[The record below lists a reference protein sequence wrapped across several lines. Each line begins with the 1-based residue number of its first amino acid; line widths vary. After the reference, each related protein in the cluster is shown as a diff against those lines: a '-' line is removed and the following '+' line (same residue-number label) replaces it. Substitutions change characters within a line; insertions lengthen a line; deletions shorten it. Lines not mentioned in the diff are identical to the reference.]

1 MIYNMNKEN
10 FNKLSQV
17 QKLLLVME
25 SGRLVLEKKE
35 PEKILKLYVY
45 KKFYVEVVYH
55 ITNNKIVSIETPE
68 MEYII
73 DEYLDS
79 LNVEDLLNL

>member
-1 MIYNMNKEN
+1 MDKIS

-25 SGRLVLEKKE
+25 SGHLVMERKE
-35 PEKILKLYVY
+35 PELLFKLYVY
-45 KKFYVEVVYH
+45 KLFYVEVIYD
-55 ITNNKIVSIETPE
+55 IKKNKVIKIETPE
-68 MEYII
+68 MEYIV

-79 LNVEDLLNL
+79 LSIKDLLNL

>member
-1 MIYNMNKEN
+1 MDKIS

-25 SGRLVLEKKE
+25 SGHLVMERKE
-35 PEKILKLYVY
+35 PERLLKLYVY
-45 KKFYVEVVYH
+45 KLFYVEVVYD
-55 ITNNKIVSIETPE
+55 IKKNKVIKIDTPE
-68 MEYII
+68 MEYIV

-79 LNVEDLLNL
+79 LSIKDILNL

>member
-1 MIYNMNKEN
+1 MEKIS

-25 SGRLVLEKKE
+25 SGRLVMEKKE
-35 PEKILKLYVY
+35 PQKLFKLYVY
-45 KKFYVEVVYH
+45 KLFYVEVVYD
-55 ITNNKIVSIETPE
+55 IENNRVIKIDTPE
-68 MEYII
+68 MEYIV

-79 LNVEDLLNL
+79 LSIKDILDL

>member
-1 MIYNMNKEN
+1 MEKIS

-25 SGRLVLEKKE
+25 SGRLVMEKKE
-35 PEKILKLYVY
+35 PQKLFKLYVY
-45 KKFYVEVVYH
+45 KLFYVEVVYD
-55 ITNNKIVSIETPE
+55 IENNKVIKIDTPE
-68 MEYII
+68 MEYIV

-79 LNVEDLLNL
+79 LSIKDLLDL

>member
-1 MIYNMNKEN
+1 MEKIS

-35 PEKILKLYVY
+35 PQKLFKLYVY
-45 KKFYVEVVYH
+45 KLFYVELVYD
-55 ITNNKIVSIETPE
+55 IENNKVIKIDTPE
-68 MEYII
+68 MEYIV

-79 LNVEDLLNL
+79 LSIKDLLDL